1 MTSVSEEYGFYHI
14 CSDGNALPWLFKD
27 DEDFIAGINRIGICK
42 HVTGVEIISF
52 ILMDNHLHKLL
63 YGTMAMCK
71 EYINKYKTLTGKWNS
86 RKYGNRKS
94 LKELPVTIIPVR
106 TEEYLL
112 ETIAYIDRN
121 SIVAGYC
128 HLPSEYPWG
137 SAKYIFREKSDID
150 GRRISSYTRRAQ
162 KEILHSNIVIP
173 GDWIIDAQ
181 GMIHPACFMDISI
194 IESYFKSPIRYTY
207 FLSKKL
213 EGMIELDLEHAQK
226 TFIPDKEMRQ
236 IVKDMIIERYQTAD
250 IRQLGINERLQVA
263 RTLKYKYAC
272 TVKQI
277 CRMVHMEKDAI
288 EGFV

>member
-1 MTSVSEEYGFYHI
+1 
-14 CSDGNALPWLFKD
+14 
-27 DEDFIAGINRIGICK
+27 
-42 HVTGVEIISF
+42 
-52 ILMDNHLHKLL
+52 
-63 YGTMAMCK
+63 
-71 EYINKYKTLTGKWNS
+71 
-86 RKYGNRKS
+86 
-94 LKELPVTIIPVR
+94 
-106 TEEYLL
+106 
-112 ETIAYIDRN
+112 
-121 SIVAGYC
+121 
-128 HLPSEYPWG
+128 
-137 SAKYIFREKSDID
+137 
-150 GRRISSYTRRAQ
+150 
-162 KEILHSNIVIP
+162 
-173 GDWIIDAQ
+173 
-181 GMIHPACFMDISI
+181 MIHPACFMDISI
-194 IESYFKSPIRYTY
+194 TESYFKSPIRYTY